1 MTVALEGVRAPP
13 QKKIQTGG
21 RQMEKVSITIT
32 TDKPVKIRVAPAEE
46 TAANQKEAEGAK
58 RLIRDVK
65 EAGNVV
71 SKRET
76 RSGDKR

>member
-1 MTVALEGVRAPP
+1 
-13 QKKIQTGG
+13 
-21 RQMEKVSITIT
+21 MEKVSITIT
-32 TDKPVKIRVAPAEE
+32 TDKPVKIRVTPAEE
-46 TAANQKEAEGAK
+46 TAAERKEAEGAK

-76 RSGDKR
+76 RASDKR